1 MFELTLFFIIKYVM
15 PRALI
20 ISIVGLVMVI
30 EFSNGRLTIPVLGL
44 VGCAFNLYAMICDH
58 VLVSK
63 YIFALYI
70 FNCFL
75 AIAVFH
81 CCYIKTSFVLVL
93 QFIFII
99 CTVHSKAEIDRQNVQ
114 EPVNP
119 SRIV

>member
-1 MFELTLFFIIKYVM
+1 M

-20 ISIVGLVMVI
+20 IAIVGLVMAI
-30 EFSNGRLTIPVLGL
+30 EFSNGRLTIPVIGL

-63 YIFALYI
+63 YIFSLYI

-81 CCYIKTSFVLVL
+81 CCYIKTFFVLVF

-99 CTVHSKAEIDRQNVQ
+99 GTVHARAEIDRQNAQ
-114 EPVNP
+114 RTVNP